1 MVDLHSLS
9 YRMTFKMYAVDF
21 CELLLFDEHKQAYHM
36 VQHAFEK
43 KDALQ
48 AFSGYVQ
55 QLGLTL
61 TWSSINVGAL
71 LHSLCEQFVLSA
83 WAYCTRAEC

>member
-1 MVDLHSLS
+1 
-9 YRMTFKMYAVDF
+9 MYAVDF

-61 TWSSINVGAL
+61 TWSLIVCAL
-71 LHSLCEQFVLSA
+71 
-83 WAYCTRAEC
+83 

>member
-1 MVDLHSLS
+1 MHSLS
-9 YRMTFKMYAVDF
+9 LSLSDRMTFKMYAVDF

-48 AFSGYVQ
+48 AFTGYVQ
-55 QLGLTL
+55 QL
-61 TWSSINVGAL
+61 
-71 LHSLCEQFVLSA
+71 SLFCA
-83 WAYCTRAEC
+83 I

>member
-1 MVDLHSLS
+1 MLLYFFNLYWIWLTCTLS
-9 YRMTFKMYAVDF
+9 HRMTFKMYAVDF

-48 AFSGYVQ
+48 AFTGYVQ
-55 QLGLTL
+55 QLG
-61 TWSSINVGAL
+61 
-71 LHSLCEQFVLSA
+71 
-83 WAYCTRAEC
+83 